1 MKWLMIN
8 DYFPPEIG
16 SASFLFYEL
25 GRKLVARGHEVTVL
39 TGFPRY
45 NIDSSTLPEKYK
57 KRMYLEENMDGI
69 KVIRI
74 RTFNLPR
81 YVAIA
86 RGIDQFISACI
97 FCIRGVFFKRRAFE
111 LVLVY
116 SPPLPL
122 GLTGMAIGRMKR
134 IPFVFNIQDLF
145 PQSAIDLGIL
155 NNKILISL
163 FEKLEKFIYR
173 KADLVTAHSEG
184 NRKHVLS
191 KGVEPE
197 KVATVPNW
205 IDIDAIKPGIK
216 ENDFRREYGLGKKF
230 VVSFAG
236 VIGYSQ
242 DLDTVIE
249 TANFHRDNKDVLF
262 LIVGDG
268 VEKARLQEKA
278 KVLGLGNVMFLP
290 MQPKAKYELL
300 IAASD
305 VCLVNL
311 HKEVKTPVVPSKLLS
326 IMAAGR
332 PVLASLPLPGDA
344 PKIIEASGCGICVEA
359 GDAGALAKGLSKMIK
374 EEQFRNECGEKGREY
389 AEKNFSLTRCVE
401 IYENI
406 NKLLKEEHG
415 V

>member
-8 DYFPPEIG
+8 AYFPPEIG
-16 SASFLFYEL
+16 SASFLFFEL
-25 GRKLVARGHEVTVL
+25 GKKLAEKGHEITVI

-45 NIDSSTLPEKYK
+45 NVDPAKLPDKY
-57 KRMYLEENMDGI
+57 RRGMYLKEHINGI
-69 KVIRI
+69 TVIRV

-81 YVAIA
+81 YIAIA
-86 RGIDQFISACI
+86 RGIDQFITA
-97 FCIRGVFFKRRAFE
+97 FLFFLGGLFFKPRSFN
-111 LVLVY
+111 LILVY

-122 GLTGMAIGRMKR
+122 GLTGLLLGKLKK
-134 IPFVFNIQDLF
+134 IPLVFNIQDLF

-155 NNKILISL
+155 NNKTLIAM
-163 FEKLEKFIYR
+163 FERLERFIYR
-173 KADLVTAHSEG
+173 QADLVTAHSEG
-184 NRKHVLS
+184 NREHVLA
-191 KGVEPE
+191 KGIDPK
-197 KVATVPNW
+197 KVVTVPNW
-205 IDIDAIKPGIK
+205 IDTDTIKPGPK
-216 ENDFRREYGLGKKF
+216 ENTFRKEFCLDDKF

-249 TANFHRDNKDVLF
+249 TANYHRESKNILF

-268 VEKARLQEKA
+268 VEKERLQEKV
-278 KVLGLGNVMFLP
+278 KNLKLTNVMFLP
-290 MQPKAKYELL
+290 MQPKDKYEML

-332 PVLASLPLPGDA
+332 PVLASLPLQGDA
-344 PKIIEASGCGICVEA
+344 PKIINESGCGICVGA
-359 GDAGALAKGLSKMIK
+359 GDASGLAKALSQLAAD
-374 EEQFRNECGEKGREY
+374 EQLRNTCGKKGREY
-389 AEKNFSLTRCVE
+389 AERNFSLGSCVT

-406 NKLLKEEHG
+406 INLLKEE
-415 V
+415 